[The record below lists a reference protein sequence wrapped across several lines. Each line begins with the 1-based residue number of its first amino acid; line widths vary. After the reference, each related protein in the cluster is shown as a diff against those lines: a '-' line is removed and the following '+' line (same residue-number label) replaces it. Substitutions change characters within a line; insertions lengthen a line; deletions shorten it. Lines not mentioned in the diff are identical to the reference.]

1 MEPPASLCAALTVP
15 GHWVQVVGDV
25 SFVVQISPPA
35 CCDVNDCGP
44 DDHWS
49 RSRSGEEVTSQDVT
63 KPYFFSP
70 DKAWCLW
77 STLLIAVL
85 MSVQCNGD
93 SGPGGVW
100 TE

>member
-1 MEPPASLCAALTVP
+1 MEPPASLCAAGKVP

-35 CCDVNDCGP
+35 CCDVNDSGP

-49 RSRSGEEVTSQDVT
+49 RSRSGEEVTGQDVT

-70 DKAWCLW
+70 DKGLVFVVNTADRC
-77 STLLIAVL
+77 VN
-85 MSVQCNGD
+85 VC
-93 SGPGGVW
+93 PV
-100 TE
+100 